1 MWQGEAGED
10 VGGEAEAAAGGAGP
24 GVPAG
29 EGDMGRAEEQGDR
42 GSQVGSQQLYYLY
55 FLHGAS

>member
-42 GSQVGSQQLYYLY
+42 GSQVGSQQL
-55 FLHGAS
+55 